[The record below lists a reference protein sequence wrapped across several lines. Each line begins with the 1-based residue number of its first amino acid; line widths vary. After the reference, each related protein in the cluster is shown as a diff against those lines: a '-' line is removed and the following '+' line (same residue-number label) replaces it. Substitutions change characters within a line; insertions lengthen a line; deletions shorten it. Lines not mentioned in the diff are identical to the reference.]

1 MPAHFF
7 IVEEAVC
14 RYSKV
19 FQMEPNGKN
28 QVKIA
33 RGMCEKGL
41 WPAVLAFAQNWREKD
56 PSDYQA
62 LYYIGLG
69 LSGMGQFAMAETAY
83 RGALALETTDA
94 RVWNN
99 LGGLLCEKLQRPSE
113 GIRCLEQGL
122 KMDPHNKLAWS
133 NLATMAGR
141 MGHHHKALEYA
152 DRALAL
158 DPKLVEAY
166 LHKATAAKALKK
178 MDVVKE
184 VCHKLGTI
192 EPEKFCRGH

>member
-1 MPAHFF
+1 
-7 IVEEAVC
+7 
-14 RYSKV
+14 
-19 FQMEPNGKN
+19 MEPNAKAKI
-28 QVKIA
+28 KIA

-41 WPAVLAFAQNWREKD
+41 WPEVLAFAQKWREAD
-56 PSDYQA
+56 PFDYQA

-99 LGGLLCEKLQRPSE
+99 LAGLLYEKLRRPAE
-113 GIRCLEQGL
+113 GIRCLEQAL
-122 KMDPHNKLAWS
+122 KINPNHKHGWS

-141 MGHHHKALEYA
+141 LGRHHKALEYA
-152 DRALAL
+152 DRAIAL
-158 DPKLVEAY
+158 DSKLVEAY

-184 VCHKLGTI
+184 VCHKLATI
-192 EPEKFCRGH
+192 EPENFCRTR

>member
-1 MPAHFF
+1 
-7 IVEEAVC
+7 
-14 RYSKV
+14 
-19 FQMEPNGKN
+19 MEPNAKEK
-28 QVKIA
+28 VKVA
-33 RGMCEKGL
+33 RGMCEKEL
-41 WPAVLAFAQNWREKD
+41 WPEVLAFAQKWREED
-56 PSDYQA
+56 PSDYRA

-69 LSGMGQFAMAETAY
+69 LSGTRQFSLAETAY

-94 RVWNN
+94 QVWHN
-99 LGGLLCEKLQRPSE
+99 LGGLLYEKLRRPSE

-141 MGHHHKALEYA
+141 LGRHHQALEYA

-166 LHKATAAKALKK
+166 LHKATAAKALEK

-184 VCHKLGTI
+184 VCHKLATI
-192 EPEKFCRGH
+192 EPEKFRLGR

>member
-1 MPAHFF
+1 
-7 IVEEAVC
+7 
-14 RYSKV
+14 
-19 FQMEPNGKN
+19 MEQNGKEN
-28 QVKIA
+28 GKIA
-33 RGMCEKGL
+33 RVMCEKRL
-41 WPAVLAFAQNWREKD
+41 WSAVLAFAQSWREKD

-69 LSGMGQFAMAETAY
+69 LSGTGQFAMAETAY
-83 RGALALETTDA
+83 RHALALETTDA

-99 LGGLLCEKLQRPSE
+99 LGGLLYEKLQRPNE

-141 MGHHHKALEYA
+141 LGRHHKALEYA

-178 MDVVKE
+178 MDVVQE
-184 VCHKLGTI
+184 ICHKLATI
-192 EPEKFCRGH
+192 EPEKFRRGG

>member
-1 MPAHFF
+1 
-7 IVEEAVC
+7 
-14 RYSKV
+14 
-19 FQMEPNGKN
+19 MEPNGKN
-28 QVKIA
+28 KVKIA

-41 WPAVLAFAQNWREKD
+41 WPEVLAFAQKWREKD

-83 RGALALETTDA
+83 RDALALETTDA

-99 LGGLLCEKLQRPSE
+99 LGGLLYEKLRRPSE

-141 MGHHHKALEYA
+141 MGRHHKALEYA
-152 DRALAL
+152 DRAIAL
-158 DPKLVEAY
+158 DSKLVEAY

-184 VCHKLGTI
+184 VCHKLATI
-192 EPEKFCRGH
+192 EPENFRRTR

>member
-1 MPAHFF
+1 
-7 IVEEAVC
+7 
-14 RYSKV
+14 
-19 FQMEPNGKN
+19 MEPNGKDK
-28 QVKIA
+28 VKIV
-33 RGMCEKGL
+33 RGMCEKEL
-41 WPAVLAFAQNWREKD
+41 WPEVLAFAQKWREEN
-56 PSDYQA
+56 PTDYRA

-69 LSGMGQFAMAETAY
+69 LSGTRQFSLAETAY
-83 RGALALETTDA
+83 RGALAMENTDA

-99 LGGLLCEKLQRPSE
+99 LGGLLYEKLRRPSE

-122 KMDPHNKLAWS
+122 KMDPHNKFAWS

-141 MGHHHKALEYA
+141 IGQHHKALEYA

-166 LHKATAAKALKK
+166 LHKATAAKALEK

-184 VCHKLGTI
+184 VCHKLATI
-192 EPEKFCRGH
+192 EPEKFRRGR

>member
-1 MPAHFF
+1 MQ
-7 IVEEAVC
+7 V
-14 RYSKV
+14 
-19 FQMEPNGKN
+19 NGKHEI
-28 QVKIA
+28 KTA

-41 WPAVLAFAQNWREKD
+41 WPEVLAFAQNWRERD

-69 LSGMGQFAMAETAY
+69 LSGLGQFALAETAY
-83 RGALALETTDA
+83 RGALALENTDA

-99 LGGLLCEKLQRPSE
+99 LGGLLYEKLHRPKE

-122 KMDPHNKLAWS
+122 KMDPLDKLAWA

-141 MGHHHKALEYA
+141 LGQHHKAMEYA

-158 DPKLVEAY
+158 DPEMVEAY
-166 LHKATAAKALKK
+166 LHKAAAARALKK

-184 VCHKLGTI
+184 VCQRLATI
-192 EPEKFCRGH
+192 KPEKFRRGH

>member
-1 MPAHFF
+1 
-7 IVEEAVC
+7 
-14 RYSKV
+14 
-19 FQMEPNGKN
+19 MEPNAKAK
-28 QVKIA
+28 VKIA

-41 WPAVLAFAQNWREKD
+41 WPEVLAFAQKWREED
-56 PSDYQA
+56 PADYRA

-69 LSGMGQFAMAETAY
+69 LSGMRQFSVAETAY
-83 RGALALETTDA
+83 RHALTMESTDV

-99 LGGLLCEKLQRPSE
+99 LAGLLYEKLQRPTE
-113 GIRCLEQGL
+113 AVRCLEQGM
-122 KMDPHNKLAWS
+122 KMDPHNKLGWS
-133 NLATMAGR
+133 KLAGMVARLGR
-141 MGHHHKALEYA
+141 HDKALEYA

-184 VCHKLGTI
+184 VCHKLATI
-192 EPEKFCRGH
+192 EPENFRRTR

>member
-1 MPAHFF
+1 
-7 IVEEAVC
+7 
-14 RYSKV
+14 
-19 FQMEPNGKN
+19 MEPNGKN
-28 QVKIA
+28 KGKIA
-33 RGMCEKGL
+33 RGMCENGL
-41 WPAVLAFAQNWREKD
+41 WPEVLAFAQSWREKD

-83 RGALALETTDA
+83 RHALTMEPTDV
-94 RVWNN
+94 RMWNN
-99 LGGLLCEKLQRPSE
+99 LAGLLHEKLQRPTE
-113 GIRCLEQGL
+113 AVRCLEQSM
-122 KMDPHNKLAWS
+122 KMDPHNKLGWS
-133 NLATMAGR
+133 KLAGMVARLGR
-141 MGHHHKALEYA
+141 HDKALEYA

-184 VCHKLGTI
+184 VCHKLASI
-192 EPEKFCRGH
+192 EPENFRRGR

>member
-1 MPAHFF
+1 
-7 IVEEAVC
+7 
-14 RYSKV
+14 
-19 FQMEPNGKN
+19 MELNGKN
-28 QVKIA
+28 KDKIA
-33 RGMCEKGL
+33 HGMCEKES
-41 WPAVLAFAQNWREKD
+41 WPAVLAFAQKWREKD

-83 RGALALETTDA
+83 RNALALETTDA

-99 LGGLLCEKLQRPSE
+99 LGGLLCEKLRRPSE

-141 MGHHHKALEYA
+141 IGQHHKALEYA
-152 DRALAL
+152 DRAIAL

-184 VCHKLGTI
+184 ICQKLGTI
-192 EPEKFCRGH
+192 EPEKFRRGR

>member
-1 MPAHFF
+1 
-7 IVEEAVC
+7 
-14 RYSKV
+14 
-19 FQMEPNGKN
+19 MEVNGKHE
-28 QVKIA
+28 VKTA
-33 RGMCEKGL
+33 QGMCEKGL
-41 WPAVLAFAQNWREKD
+41 WPEVLAFAQSWRERD
-56 PSDYQA
+56 PSDYRA

-69 LSGMGQFAMAETAY
+69 LSGLGQFAMAETAY

-99 LGGLLCEKLQRPSE
+99 LGRLLYEKLRRPSE

-122 KMDPHNKLAWS
+122 KMDPHNKIAWS

-141 MGHHHKALEYA
+141 LGRHHKALEYA
-152 DRALAL
+152 DRAIAL

-166 LHKATAAKALKK
+166 LYKATAAKALEK

-184 VCHKLGTI
+184 VCHKLATI
-192 EPEKFCRGH
+192 EPEKFRRGR

>member
-1 MPAHFF
+1 
-7 IVEEAVC
+7 
-14 RYSKV
+14 
-19 FQMEPNGKN
+19 MEVNGKN
-28 QVKIA
+28 KNKTV

-41 WPAVLAFAQNWREKD
+41 WHEVLTFAQSWRERD

-69 LSGMGQFAMAETAY
+69 LNGLGQFALAETAY

-99 LGGLLCEKLQRPSE
+99 LGGLLYEKLRRPGE

-122 KMDPHNKLAWS
+122 KMDPHNKLAWA

-141 MGHHHKALEYA
+141 LGHHRKAMEYA

-158 DPKLVEAY
+158 DPDMVEAY

-178 MDVVKE
+178 TEVVKE
-184 VCHKLGTI
+184 VCHRLAAI
-192 EPEKFCRGH
+192 EPEKFRRAR

>member
-1 MPAHFF
+1 
-7 IVEEAVC
+7 
-14 RYSKV
+14 
-19 FQMEPNGKN
+19 MELNGKHK
-28 QVKIA
+28 VKAA

-41 WPAVLAFAQNWREKD
+41 WQEVLAFAQSWRERD

-69 LSGMGQFAMAETAY
+69 LSGLGQFALAETAY
-83 RGALALETTDA
+83 RGALTMETTDA

-99 LGGLLCEKLQRPSE
+99 LGGLLYEKLQRPGE

-122 KMDPHNKLAWS
+122 KMDPLDKLAWA

-141 MGHHHKALEYA
+141 MGRHHKALEYA

-158 DPKLVEAY
+158 DPDMVEAY
-166 LHKATAAKALKK
+166 LHKAAAAKALKK

-184 VCHKLGTI
+184 ICQKLAAI
-192 EPEKFCRGH
+192 EPEKFRRGH

>member
-1 MPAHFF
+1 M
-7 IVEEAVC
+7 ELKMDE
-14 RYSKV
+14 KV
-19 FQMEPNGKN
+19 GQ
-28 QVKIA
+28 A
-33 RGMCEKGL
+33 RELCEKGM
-41 WPAVLAFAQNWREKD
+41 WAKVLAFAQKWREEN
-56 PSDYQA
+56 PSDYRA
-62 LYYIGLG
+62 LYYIGRG

-99 LGGLLCEKLQRPSE
+99 LGGLLYEKLRRPSE

-133 NLATMAGR
+133 NLATMVGR
-141 MGHHHKALEYA
+141 LGRHHKALEYA

-166 LHKATAAKALKK
+166 LHKATAAKALKR

-184 VCHKLGTI
+184 ICHRLATI
-192 EPEKFCRGH
+192 EPEKFRRGR

>member
-1 MPAHFF
+1 
-7 IVEEAVC
+7 
-14 RYSKV
+14 
-19 FQMEPNGKN
+19 MEPNAKAK
-28 QVKIA
+28 VKIA

-41 WPAVLAFAQNWREKD
+41 WPEVLAFAQKWREED
-56 PSDYQA
+56 PADYRA

-69 LSGMGQFAMAETAY
+69 LSGMRQFSVAETAY
-83 RGALALETTDA
+83 RHALTMESTDV

-99 LGGLLCEKLQRPSE
+99 LAGLLHEKLQRPTE
-113 GIRCLEQGL
+113 AVRCLEQSM
-122 KMDPHNKLAWS
+122 KMDPHNKLGWS
-133 NLATMAGR
+133 KLAGMVARLGR
-141 MGHHHKALEYA
+141 HDKALEYA

-184 VCHKLGTI
+184 VCHKLANI
-192 EPEKFCRGH
+192 EPENFRRGR